1 MHVLLVEDEL
11 NVADFIKTGFS
22 EESFTVDHVRTFVD
36 ARHLATH
43 EVYDLIVVDRRLPD
57 GDGLD
62 LVKELRA
69 KGGKA
74 PILILSALAQL
85 DQRVTGLEA
94 GADDY
99 LGKPFAFSELLA
111 RARALLRRGPIP
123 LPPVL
128 TFGDIELDPNK
139 RQVLAHGKR
148 VDLTAREFALLQLL
162 MRYSGATL
170 SRTKIG
176 EHVWEYHFEPTS
188 NVIDVCVGRLRKKLE
203 QAGATTKVETIRG
216 AGYTLLAQGGA

>member
-1 MHVLLVEDEL
+1 M
-11 NVADFIKTGFS
+11 
-22 EESFTVDHVRTFVD
+22 
-36 ARHLATH
+36 
-43 EVYDLIVVDRRLPD
+43 
-57 GDGLD
+57 
-62 LVKELRA
+62 
-69 KGGKA
+69 
-74 PILILSALAQL
+74 ILSALAEL

-128 TFGDIELDPNK
+128 STGDIELDPNK
-139 RQVLAHGKR
+139 RQVLARGKR
-148 VDLTAREFALLQLL
+148 IDLTAREFALLQLL
-162 MRYSGATL
+162 MRYPGATL

-203 QAGATTKVETIRG
+203 AAGATTRVETVRG
-216 AGYTLLAQGGA
+216 AGYTLLTQEGH